1 MYKMRQN
8 LLTLPL
14 EQQWRCQ
21 YFRADA
27 NIDDSQSTAIVM
39 SLASWRLDPNRPLA
53 TLDRAFKL
61 SAIEAECVGYWLAID
76 NAPRGTKIYLN
87 HKPIAE
93 YLANDNGD
101 PFELDVTNYVMLGVN
116 WIMFRSEE
124 HTSELQSQFHLVC
137 RLLLEKKK

>member
-21 YFRADA
+21 FYRADS

-39 SLASWRLDPNRPLA
+39 SLPSWRLDPNRPMGS
-53 TLDRAFKL
+53 LDRAFKL
-61 SAIEAECVGYWLAID
+61 SPIEAECVSYWLVID
-76 NAPRGTKIYLN
+76 NAPRGTKVFLN
-87 HKPIAE
+87 HKPVGE
-93 YLANDNGD
+93 YSSNNDGN

-116 WIMFRSEE
+116 WIMFRVEGDLE
-124 HTSELQSQFHLVC
+124 GRFANVRLVAVPC
-137 RLLLEKKK
+137 E